1 MTKRSKD
8 LLNSGQV
15 IDGLALKLFENIFD
29 FFGTLDEH
37 GQVLTLSGRI
47 FGSTNT
53 DPALLVGQRFADT
66 VFWQSS
72 ANTARTFENAIEAAI
87 EGDQRRLTLDFRLS
101 AEEKAAVEL
110 DLLPMTAD
118 SGRAELFIC
127 GRIAAGRET
136 ESDRSEN
143 ARKHLLEAAANAEIG
158 LWYWDYNTDRIYSTP
173 RLNELFDLHPDAEPD
188 YETLRQTVHD
198 EDRETVDQFIAW
210 SRNTGTSYERE
221 FRLKYPDGRVE
232 WVCAEGRSFL
242 DDAGRPQEMMGVL
255 RKITDQK
262 LAAEDLAQVHKREK
276 LAREEAVEA
285 NRAKDFFLAFVS
297 HELRSPLNAILGWS
311 KILLTKKVDEA
322 TRNNALETIQK
333 SARFQT
339 KLIND
344 LVDSARVAS
353 GKLRLEYHPTN
364 LYEVIRNSFE
374 GEKPA
379 AEAKNIKFELIC
391 SENKIP
397 VFGDAGRL
405 QQVFGNLISN
415 AFKFTPENGRVTIS
429 VKMKDGSVA
438 VTVAD
443 TGQGID
449 PSALPNIFKQFSQGE
464 VDQSKMNTGLG
475 LGLSIVRILVTKHGG
490 FVQAA
495 SDGPGKG
502 SQFTVTLP
510 LSDAQH
516 ALAEDPNQDE
526 AVNNTVL
533 EGVRILIV
541 EDDPDSR
548 EVLQLFLEQ
557 GGANVT
563 SADSAKAAIRV
574 LNAGNGSLPDVLI
587 SDIAMPD
594 EDGYS
599 LIQRI
604 RQMPADRGGKI
615 PAMALSAFTSAESK
629 QKAFDAGFD
638 RYCTKPFEPDLLI
651 KDVAD
656 LLGKLQ

>member
-1 MTKRSKD
+1 MNLLED
-8 LLNSGQV
+8 L
-15 IDGLALKLFENIFD
+15 FD
-29 FFGTLDEH
+29 FLGTLDE
-37 GQVLTLSGRI
+37 GGRVLTLSGRI
-47 FGSTNT
+47 FETTNT
-53 DPALLVGQRFADT
+53 EPALLVGQRFADT
-66 VFWQSS
+66 VFWQTS
-72 ANTARTFENAIEAAI
+72 ANTARTFEKALQAAI
-87 EGDQRRLTLDFRLS
+87 RGDRRRLILDFRLS
-101 AEEKAAVEL
+101 AEEKAAVEV
-110 DLLPMTAD
+110 DLLPMT
-118 SGRAELFIC
+118 SKTGRVELFIC
-127 GRIAAGRET
+127 GRKAAVP
-136 ESDRSEN
+136 ESKNDRSED
-143 ARKHLLEAAANAEIG
+143 AGKRLLEAAANAEIG
-158 LWYWDYNTDRIYSTP
+158 LLYWDYSTDRIFSTP
-173 RLNELFDLHPDAEPD
+173 RLKELFDLHPDAEPD
-188 YETLRQTVHD
+188 YPMLRAAIHD
-198 EDRETVDQFIAW
+198 EDRETVDQFLDW

-221 FRLKYPDGRVE
+221 FRLKYSDGRVE
-232 WVCAEGRSFL
+232 WVSAEGRSYL
-242 DDAGRPQEMMGVL
+242 DDAGRPQEMMGVI
-255 RKITDQK
+255 RNITEQK
-262 LAAEDLAQVHKREK
+262 LAADELAQVHKREK
-276 LAREEAVEA
+276 LARQEADEA

-322 TRNNALETIQK
+322 TRKNALETIAK

-353 GKLRLEYHPTN
+353 GKLRLEYHPIN
-364 LYEVIRNSFE
+364 LYEIIRNSFE

-415 AFKFTPENGRVTIS
+415 AFKFTPENGRVTIA

-464 VDQSKMNTGLG
+464 VDHTKMNTGLG

-495 SDGPGKG
+495 SDGSGKG
-502 SQFTVTLP
+502 SVFTVTLP
-510 LSDAQH
+510 LSESPDAN
-516 ALAEDPNQDE
+516 ADDAEKDDTVND
-526 AVNNTVL
+526 AVL
-533 EGVRILIV
+533 DGVKILIV

-557 GGANVT
+557 GGADVT
-563 SADSAKAAIRV
+563 SVNSAKAAINA
-574 LNAGNGSLPDVLI
+574 LNADNGSLPNVLI

-604 RQMPADRGGKI
+604 RQMPADRGGTI

-638 RYCTKPFEPDLLI
+638 RYCTKPFEPDLLM
-651 KDVAD
+651 KEVAE
-656 LLGKLQ
+656 LAGKAV

>member
-37 GQVLTLSGRI
+37 GHVLTLRGRI
-47 FGSTNT
+47 FGTTNT
-53 DPALLVGQRFADT
+53 DPALLIGQRFADT

-72 ANTARTFENAIEAAI
+72 ANTARAFESAIEDAI
-87 EGDQRRLTLDFRLS
+87 KGDQRRLTLDFRLS
-101 AEEKAAVEL
+101 AEEIAAVEL

-118 SGRAELFIC
+118 SSGAELLIC

-136 ESDRSEN
+136 ESDRSAN
-143 ARKHLLEAAANAEIG
+143 VRKHLLEAAANAEIG
-158 LWYWDYNTDRIYSTP
+158 LWYWDYKTDRIYSTP
-173 RLNELFDLHPDAEPD
+173 RLSELFDLHPDAVLD
-188 YETLRQTVHD
+188 YEMLRKVIHD

-210 SRNTGTSYERE
+210 SRITGTNFERE
-221 FRLKYPDGRVE
+221 FRLKYSDGRVE
-232 WVCAEGRSFL
+232 WVNAEGRSYL
-242 DDAGRPQEMMGVL
+242 DDAGRPQEMMGVI

-322 TRNNALETIQK
+322 TRKNALETIQK